1 MKQRVAKV
9 TEPAPGRFVFEFGQK
24 FAGWVR
30 LKALGE
36 AGTEITLRFAELL
49 NPDGTVDQSNLRL
62 AECTDRFV
70 LAGDSKAEVF
80 EPHFTYHG
88 LRYVE
93 IAGYPGAPTAHDI
106 EGIVLHIPC
115 PTTRPPG
122 LASPLL
128 QQTRPNT

>member
-9 TEPAPGRFVFEFGQK
+9 TEPAPGRFVFDFGQN

-62 AECTDRFV
+62 ADCTARFV
-70 LAGDSKAEVF
+70 LAWGSQAEVS
-80 EPHFTYHG
+80 EPPFTYRG
-88 LRYVE
+88 FRYVA
-93 IAGYPGAPTAHDI
+93 ITGYSGAPTDDSI
-106 EGIVLHIPC
+106 DSIRLYS
-115 PTTRPPG
+115 
-122 LASPLL
+122 ASP
-128 QQTRPNT
+128 NTAT

>member
-9 TEPAPGRFVFEFGQK
+9 TEPAPGRFVFDFGQN

-70 LAGDSKAEVF
+70 LAGDSRAEVF

-88 LRYVE
+88 FRYVE
-93 IAGYPGAPTAHDI
+93 IDRKSTPLNSRHYCPSR
-106 EGIVLHIPC
+106 IPV
-115 PTTRPPG
+115 
-122 LASPLL
+122 S
-128 QQTRPNT
+128 